1 MKDKW
6 TQQFQ
11 GKLDGYEMA
20 APEMEWT
27 ELDNALADNALADN
41 ALAKNKRPSMALVWG
56 RRLAAA
62 AAVALM
68 VIGGARMLLSELEGG
83 RDEAP
88 EQNSGERWL
97 SQQHDI
103 TAGHEENTAGHEE
116 NTAGQQENTAG
127 HEKGLLAMA
136 EAANIQST
144 TAVTANIQS
153 TTAVTDD
160 NNINNKDVNGGIRAS
175 RSGDYQ
181 KSTSKKDDNLRS
193 KKDDIFRSKKDDI
206 FRSEKYNHRTKYHG
220 GELMAAV
227 YMQNAMTANGTMGG
241 MTGVM
246 NSTSVSNSPYGMV
259 SDEFR
264 VGSLDFLAESNP
276 RDVRYDH
283 SRPIKVGL
291 SVKYNID
298 NHWSLSSG
306 LTYSYLRS
314 SFDYSE
320 GKAFGSGVQKL
331 HYVGL
336 PLAASYNVVSAKRL
350 KVYLTAGGEMQKL
363 VSGKAT
369 MDGVNIPE
377 EDKKHDVKEGGMQW
391 SLNAAIG
398 AEYNFVDNFG
408 IYIEPGVSHYIDNHS
423 SVENYYKHKPT
434 NFSLNVGL
442 RLSLR

>member
-27 ELDNALADNALADN
+27 ELDKALADN
-41 ALAKNKRPSMALVWG
+41 ALAKNKRPSMTLVWG

-97 SQQHDI
+97 SQRQ
-103 TAGHEENTAGHEE
+103 ENTAGHEE
-116 NTAGQQENTAG
+116 KTAGQQEKTAG
-127 HEKGLLAMA
+127 NEKGLLAMA
-136 EAANIQST
+136 EAANNGEKMKAEKNI
-144 TAVTANIQS
+144 TAIQS

-193 KKDDIFRSKKDDI
+193 KKDDIFRS
-206 FRSEKYNHRTKYHG
+206 EKYNHRTKYHG

-227 YMQNAMTANGTMGG
+227 YMQNAMTANGNMGG
-241 MTGVM
+241 MTGMM

-336 PLAASYNVVSAKRL
+336 PLAASYNVVSAKKL

-377 EDKKHDVKEGGMQW
+377 EDKKHDIKEGGMQW

-423 SVENYYKHKPT
+423 SVENFYKHKPT

>member
-27 ELDNALADNALADN
+27 ELDKALADN
-41 ALAKNKRPSMALVWG
+41 ALAKNKRPSMTLVWG

-97 SQQHDI
+97 SQRQ
-103 TAGHEENTAGHEE
+103 ENTAGHEE
-116 NTAGQQENTAG
+116 KTAGQQENTAG
-127 HEKGLLAMA
+127 NEKGLLAMA

-144 TAVTANIQS
+144 A
-153 TTAVTDD
+153 AVTDD
-160 NNINNKDVNGGIRAS
+160 NNSNNKDDNGEIRAS

-181 KSTSKKDDNLRS
+181 KSTSKKE
-193 KKDDIFRSKKDDI
+193 DIFRSKKDDI

-227 YMQNAMTANGTMGG
+227 YMQNAMSGNGTMGG

-276 RDVRYDH
+276 KNVRYDH

-336 PLAASYNVVSAKRL
+336 PLAASYNVVSAKKL

-377 EDKKHDVKEGGMQW
+377 EDKKHDIKEGGMQW

-423 SVENYYKHKPT
+423 SVENFYKYKPT

>member
-27 ELDNALADNALADN
+27 ELDNALADN

-68 VIGGARMLLSELEGG
+68 VIGGARVLLPELEVG

-97 SQQHDI
+97 SQRQ
-103 TAGHEENTAGHEE
+103 E

-127 HEKGLLAMA
+127 NEKGLLAMA
-136 EAANIQST
+136 EADNIQST
-144 TAVTANIQS
+144 AAVTANIQS
-153 TTAVTDD
+153 TAAVTDD

-181 KSTSKKDDNLRS
+181 KSTSKKDDIFRS
-193 KKDDIFRSKKDDI
+193 KKEDNLRSKKDDI

-336 PLAASYNVVSAKRL
+336 PLAASYNVVSAKKL

-423 SVENYYKHKPT
+423 SVENFYKHKPT

-442 RLSLR
+442 RLSIR

>member
-27 ELDNALADNALADN
+27 ELDKALADN
-41 ALAKNKRPSMALVWG
+41 ALAKNERPSMTLVWG

-103 TAGHEENTAGHEE
+103 KAGHEE

-127 HEKGLLAMA
+127 NEKGLLAMA
-136 EAANIQST
+136 EAANNGEKMKAEKNITAIQST
-144 TAVTANIQS
+144 AAVA
-153 TTAVTDD
+153 DD
-160 NNINNKDVNGGIRAS
+160 NNINNKDVNGEIRAS

-181 KSTSKKDDNLRS
+181 KSTSKKE
-193 KKDDIFRSKKDDI
+193 DIFRSKKDDI

-227 YMQNAMTANGTMGG
+227 YMQNAMTANGNMGG
-241 MTGVM
+241 MAGVM

-336 PLAASYNVVSAKRL
+336 PLAASYNVVSAKKL

-377 EDKKHDVKEGGMQW
+377 EDKKHDIKEGGMQW

-423 SVENYYKHKPT
+423 SVENFYKHKPT

-442 RLSLR
+442 RLSIR

>member
-27 ELDNALADNALADN
+27 ELDKALADN
-41 ALAKNKRPSMALVWG
+41 ALAKNERPSMTLVWG

-68 VIGGARMLLSELEGG
+68 VIGGARVLLPELEGG

-88 EQNSGERWL
+88 EKNSGERWL

-103 TAGHEENTAGHEE
+103 KAGHEENTAG
-116 NTAGQQENTAG
+116 N
-127 HEKGLLAMA
+127 EKGLLAMA
-136 EAANIQST
+136 EAANNGEKMKAEKNITAIQST
-144 TAVTANIQS
+144 AAVA
-153 TTAVTDD
+153 DD
-160 NNINNKDVNGGIRAS
+160 NNINNKDVNGEIRAS

-181 KSTSKKDDNLRS
+181 KSTSKKE
-193 KKDDIFRSKKDDI
+193 DIFRSKKDDI

-227 YMQNAMTANGTMGG
+227 YMQNAMTANGNMGG
-241 MTGVM
+241 MAGVM

-336 PLAASYNVVSAKRL
+336 PLAASYNVVSAKKL

-377 EDKKHDVKEGGMQW
+377 EDKKHDIKEGGMQW

-423 SVENYYKHKPT
+423 SVENFYKHKPT

-442 RLSLR
+442 RLSIR

>member
-27 ELDNALADNALADN
+27 ELDKALADN

-68 VIGGARMLLSELEGG
+68 VIGGARVLLPELEGG
-83 RDEAP
+83 KEEAP

-103 TAGHEENTAGHEE
+103 TAGHEEK
-116 NTAGQQENTAG
+116 TAGQQENTAG
-127 HEKGLLAMA
+127 NEKGLLAMA
-136 EAANIQST
+136 EA
-144 TAVTANIQS
+144 ANIQS

-160 NNINNKDVNGGIRAS
+160 NNINNKDVNGEIRAS

-193 KKDDIFRSKKDDI
+193 KKEDNLRSKKDDI

-241 MTGVM
+241 MTGMM

-306 LTYSYLRS
+306 VTYSYLRS

-320 GKAFGSGVQKL
+320 GKMSGSGVQKL

-377 EDKKHDVKEGGMQW
+377 EDKKRDIREGGMQW
-391 SLNAAIG
+391 SLNAAVG
-398 AEYNFVDNFG
+398 AEYNIVDNFG

-423 SVENYYKHKPT
+423 SVENFYKHKPT

-442 RLSLR
+442 RLSIR

>member
-1 MKDKW
+1 MIDKW

-27 ELDNALADNALADN
+27 ELDKALADN
-41 ALAKNKRPSMALVWG
+41 ALAKNKRPSMTLVWG

-97 SQQHDI
+97 SQRQ
-103 TAGHEENTAGHEE
+103 ENTAGHEE
-116 NTAGQQENTAG
+116 KTAGQQENTAG
-127 HEKGLLAMA
+127 NEKGLLAMA

-144 TAVTANIQS
+144 A
-153 TTAVTDD
+153 AVTDD
-160 NNINNKDVNGGIRAS
+160 NNSNNKDDNGEIRAS

-181 KSTSKKDDNLRS
+181 KSTSKKE
-193 KKDDIFRSKKDDI
+193 DIFRSKKDDI

-227 YMQNAMTANGTMGG
+227 YMQNAMSGNGTMGG

-276 RDVRYDH
+276 KNVRYDH

-336 PLAASYNVVSAKRL
+336 PLAASYNVVSAKKL

-377 EDKKHDVKEGGMQW
+377 EDKKHDIKEGGMQW

-423 SVENYYKHKPT
+423 SVENFYKYKPT

>member
-27 ELDNALADNALADN
+27 ELDNALADNALA
-41 ALAKNKRPSMALVWG
+41 KNKRPSMTLVWG

-68 VIGGARMLLSELEGG
+68 VIGGARMLLSELEAGG
-83 RDEAP
+83 EEAP

-103 TAGHEENTAGHEE
+103 TAGHEE

-193 KKDDIFRSKKDDI
+193 KKEDNLRSKKDDI

-227 YMQNAMTANGTMGG
+227 YMQNAMTANGNMGG
-241 MTGVM
+241 MAGMM

-276 RDVRYDH
+276 RDVRYNH

-336 PLAASYNVVSAKRL
+336 PLAASYNVVSAKKL

-423 SVENYYKHKPT
+423 SVENFYKYKPT

-442 RLSLR
+442 RLSIR

>member
-27 ELDNALADNALADN
+27 ELDKALADNALADN

-68 VIGGARMLLSELEGG
+68 VIGGARVLLPELEGG
-83 RDEAP
+83 KEEAP

-103 TAGHEENTAGHEE
+103 TAGHEEK
-116 NTAGQQENTAG
+116 TAGQQENTAG
-127 HEKGLLAMA
+127 NEKGLLAMA

-144 TAVTANIQS
+144 AAVADNIQS
-153 TTAVTDD
+153 TTSVTDD

-181 KSTSKKDDNLRS
+181 KSTSKKE
-193 KKDDIFRSKKDDI
+193 DIFRSKKEDV
-206 FRSEKYNHRTKYHG
+206 FRSKKYNHRTKYHG

-227 YMQNAMTANGTMGG
+227 YMQNAMTANGNMGG
-241 MTGVM
+241 MAGVM

-336 PLAASYNVVSAKRL
+336 PLAASYNVVSAKKL

-377 EDKKHDVKEGGMQW
+377 EDKKHDIKEGGMQW

-423 SVENYYKHKPT
+423 SVENFYKYKPT

-442 RLSLR
+442 RLSIR

>member
-27 ELDNALADNALADN
+27 ELDKALADN
-41 ALAKNKRPSMALVWG
+41 ALAKNKRPSMTLVWG

-103 TAGHEENTAGHEE
+103 TAGHEENTAG
-116 NTAGQQENTAG
+116 N
-127 HEKGLLAMA
+127 EKGLLAMA
-136 EAANIQST
+136 EA
-144 TAVTANIQS
+144 ANIQS

-160 NNINNKDVNGGIRAS
+160 NNINNKDVNGEIRAS

-181 KSTSKKDDNLRS
+181 KSTSKKE
-193 KKDDIFRSKKDDI
+193 DIFRSKKEDV
-206 FRSEKYNHRTKYHG
+206 FRSKKYNHRTKYHG

-227 YMQNAMTANGTMGG
+227 YMQNAMTANGNMGG

-276 RDVRYDH
+276 KNVRYDH

-336 PLAASYNVVSAKRL
+336 PFAASYNVVSAKKL

-423 SVENYYKHKPT
+423 SVENFYKYKPT

>member
-27 ELDNALADNALADN
+27 ELDKALADN
-41 ALAKNKRPSMALVWG
+41 ALAKNERPSMTLVWG

-68 VIGGARMLLSELEGG
+68 VIGGSRMLLSELEGG
-83 RDEAP
+83 SDEAP

-103 TAGHEENTAGHEE
+103 TAGHEEKTAG
-116 NTAGQQENTAG
+116 N
-127 HEKGLLAMA
+127 EKGLLAMA
-136 EAANIQST
+136 EAANNGEKMKAEKNI
-144 TAVTANIQS
+144 TAIQS

-181 KSTSKKDDNLRS
+181 KSTSKKE
-193 KKDDIFRSKKDDI
+193 DIFRSKKEDV
-206 FRSEKYNHRTKYHG
+206 FRSKKYNHRTKYHG

-227 YMQNAMTANGTMGG
+227 YMQNAMTANGNMGG
-241 MTGVM
+241 MAGVM

-276 RDVRYDH
+276 KDVRYDH

-336 PLAASYNVVSAKRL
+336 PLAASYNVVSAKKL

-377 EDKKHDVKEGGMQW
+377 EDKKHDIKEGGMQW

-423 SVENYYKHKPT
+423 SVENFYKHKPT

>member
-27 ELDNALADNALADN
+27 ELDKALADN

-68 VIGGARMLLSELEGG
+68 VIGGARVLLPELEGG

-103 TAGHEENTAGHEE
+103 TAGHEEK
-116 NTAGQQENTAG
+116 TAGQQENTAG
-127 HEKGLLAMA
+127 NEKGLLAMA

-153 TTAVTDD
+153 TTAVTD
-160 NNINNKDVNGGIRAS
+160 
-175 RSGDYQ
+175 YQ

-193 KKDDIFRSKKDDI
+193 KKEDNLRSKKDDI
-206 FRSEKYNHRTKYHG
+206 FRSKNYNHRTKYHG

-227 YMQNAMTANGTMGG
+227 YMQNAMTANGTMGS

-336 PLAASYNVVSAKRL
+336 PLAASYNVVSAKKL

-423 SVENYYKHKPT
+423 SVENFYKYKPT

-442 RLSLR
+442 RLSIR

>member
-27 ELDNALADNALADN
+27 ELDKALADNAI
-41 ALAKNKRPSMALVWG
+41 AKNKRPSMALVWG

-68 VIGGARMLLSELEGG
+68 VIGGARVLLPELEGG

-103 TAGHEENTAGHEE
+103 TAG
-116 NTAGQQENTAG
+116 QQENTAG
-127 HEKGLLAMA
+127 NEKGLLAMA

-144 TAVTANIQS
+144 AAVADNIQS
-153 TTAVTDD
+153 TTAVADD
-160 NNINNKDVNGGIRAS
+160 NNINNKDVNGEIRAS

-181 KSTSKKDDNLRS
+181 KIT
-193 KKDDIFRSKKDDI
+193 SKKDDI

-336 PLAASYNVVSAKRL
+336 PLAASYNVVSAKKL

-408 IYIEPGVSHYIDNHS
+408 IYIEPGVSYYIDNHS
-423 SVENYYKHKPT
+423 RVENFYKYKPT

>member
-27 ELDNALADNALADN
+27 ELDKALADN
-41 ALAKNKRPSMALVWG
+41 ALAKNKRPSMTLVWG

-68 VIGGARMLLSELEGG
+68 VIGGARMLLPELEAGG
-83 RDEAP
+83 EEAP

-103 TAGHEENTAGHEE
+103 TAGHEEK
-116 NTAGQQENTAG
+116 TAGQQENTAG
-127 HEKGLLAMA
+127 NEKGLLAMA
-136 EAANIQST
+136 EAD
-144 TAVTANIQS
+144 NIQS

-181 KSTSKKDDNLRS
+181 KSTSKKDD
-193 KKDDIFRSKKDDI
+193 I

-227 YMQNAMTANGTMGG
+227 YMQNAMTANGNMGG
-241 MTGVM
+241 MTGMM

-276 RDVRYDH
+276 KDVRYDH

-336 PLAASYNVVSAKRL
+336 PLAASYNVVSAKKL

-377 EDKKHDVKEGGMQW
+377 DDKKHDVKEGGMQW

-408 IYIEPGVSHYIDNHS
+408 IYIEPGLSHYIDNHS

-434 NFSLNVGL
+434 NFCLNVGL
-442 RLSLR
+442 RLSIR

>member
-11 GKLDGYEMA
+11 EKMDGYEMA

-27 ELDNALADNALADN
+27 ELDK
-41 ALAKNKRPSMALVWG
+41 ALAKNRRPAMAVVWG
-56 RRLAAA
+56 RRIAAA
-62 AAVALM
+62 AAVALL
-68 VIGGARMLLSELEGG
+68 VVGGARVLLPGAEAEKGG
-83 RDEAP
+83 AP
-88 EQNSGERWL
+88 QQNCGERWL
-97 SQQHDI
+97 TKRQEGTSQRQEGLLQRQEGLSGDDEAEAMPI
-103 TAGHEENTAGHEE
+103 LAKADNPQLAPNTAEE
-116 NTAGQQENTAG
+116 KQAQA
-127 HEKGLLAMA
+127 K
-136 EAANIQST
+136 
-144 TAVTANIQS
+144 
-153 TTAVTDD
+153 
-160 NNINNKDVNGGIRAS
+160 
-175 RSGDYQ
+175 
-181 KSTSKKDDNLRS
+181 
-193 KKDDIFRSKKDDI
+193 
-206 FRSEKYNHRTKYHG
+206 SEKAPSQPATERRRDTGMKKTSAIPIKRRNYHG
-220 GELMAAV
+220 GELTAAV
-227 YMQNAMTANGTMGG
+227 YMQNAMTANPSRGMGG
-241 MTGVM
+241 MLSSPM
-246 NSTSVSNSPYGMV
+246 TSSPYGTF
-259 SDEFR
+259 SEEFR
-264 VGSLDFLAESNP
+264 YGTLDFLAASNP
-276 RDVRYDH
+276 ERVSYDH
-283 SRPIKVGL
+283 DRPIKVGL

-298 NHWSLSSG
+298 NRWSISSG

-320 GKAFGSGVQKL
+320 GKMSGSGVQKL

-377 EDKKHDVKEGGMQW
+377 EDKKCDIREGGMQW

-423 SVENYYKHKPT
+423 SVENFYKHKPT

>member
-27 ELDNALADNALADN
+27 ELDKALADN
-41 ALAKNKRPSMALVWG
+41 ALAKNERPSMTLVWG

-68 VIGGARMLLSELEGG
+68 VIGGARVLLPELEGG

-88 EQNSGERWL
+88 EKNSGERWL

-103 TAGHEENTAGHEE
+103 KAGHEENTAG
-116 NTAGQQENTAG
+116 N
-127 HEKGLLAMA
+127 EKGLLAMA
-136 EAANIQST
+136 EAANNGEKMKAEKNITAIQST
-144 TAVTANIQS
+144 AAVA
-153 TTAVTDD
+153 DD
-160 NNINNKDVNGGIRAS
+160 NNINNKDVNGEIRAS

-181 KSTSKKDDNLRS
+181 KSTSKKE
-193 KKDDIFRSKKDDI
+193 DIFRSKKDDI

-227 YMQNAMTANGTMGG
+227 YMQNAMTANGNMGG
-241 MTGVM
+241 MAGVM

-276 RDVRYDH
+276 KNVRYDH

-291 SVKYNID
+291 SLKYNID

-336 PLAASYNVVSAKRL
+336 PLAASYNVVSAKKL

-377 EDKKHDVKEGGMQW
+377 EDKKHDIKEGGMQW

-423 SVENYYKHKPT
+423 SVENFYKHKPT

>member
-27 ELDNALADNALADN
+27 ELDKALADN
-41 ALAKNKRPSMALVWG
+41 ALAKNERPSMTLVWG

-68 VIGGARMLLSELEGG
+68 VIGGARVLLPELEGG

-88 EQNSGERWL
+88 EKNSGERWL

-103 TAGHEENTAGHEE
+103 KAGHEE

-127 HEKGLLAMA
+127 NEKGLLAMA
-136 EAANIQST
+136 EAANNGEKMKAEKNITAIQST
-144 TAVTANIQS
+144 AAVA
-153 TTAVTDD
+153 DD
-160 NNINNKDVNGGIRAS
+160 NNINNKDVNGEIRAS

-181 KSTSKKDDNLRS
+181 KSTSKKE
-193 KKDDIFRSKKDDI
+193 DIFRSKKDDI

-227 YMQNAMTANGTMGG
+227 YMQNAMTANGNMGG
-241 MTGVM
+241 MAGVM

-336 PLAASYNVVSAKRL
+336 PLAASYNVVSAKKL

-377 EDKKHDVKEGGMQW
+377 EDKKHDIKEGGMQW

-423 SVENYYKHKPT
+423 SVENFYKHKPT

-442 RLSLR
+442 RLSIR

>member
-1 MKDKW
+1 
-6 TQQFQ
+6 
-11 GKLDGYEMA
+11 
-20 APEMEWT
+20 
-27 ELDNALADNALADN
+27 
-41 ALAKNKRPSMALVWG
+41 
-56 RRLAAA
+56 
-62 AAVALM
+62 
-68 VIGGARMLLSELEGG
+68 
-83 RDEAP
+83 
-88 EQNSGERWL
+88 
-97 SQQHDI
+97 
-103 TAGHEENTAGHEE
+103 
-116 NTAGQQENTAG
+116 
-127 HEKGLLAMA
+127 
-136 EAANIQST
+136 
-144 TAVTANIQS
+144 
-153 TTAVTDD
+153 
-160 NNINNKDVNGGIRAS
+160 
-175 RSGDYQ
+175 
-181 KSTSKKDDNLRS
+181 
-193 KKDDIFRSKKDDI
+193 
-206 FRSEKYNHRTKYHG
+206 
-220 GELMAAV
+220 MAAV
-227 YMQNAMTANGTMGG
+227 YMQNAMTANGNMGG
-241 MTGVM
+241 MAGVM

-336 PLAASYNVVSAKRL
+336 PLAASYNVVSAKKL

-423 SVENYYKHKPT
+423 SVENFYKYKPT

-442 RLSLR
+442 RLSIR

>member
-27 ELDNALADNALADN
+27 ELDKALADN
-41 ALAKNKRPSMALVWG
+41 ALAKNERPSMTLVWG

-83 RDEAP
+83 SDEAP

-103 TAGHEENTAGHEE
+103 MAGHEE

-127 HEKGLLAMA
+127 NEKGLLAMA
-136 EAANIQST
+136 EAD
-144 TAVTANIQS
+144 NIQS

-160 NNINNKDVNGGIRAS
+160 NNINNKDVNGEIRAS

-193 KKDDIFRSKKDDI
+193 KKEDNLRSKKDDI

-227 YMQNAMTANGTMGG
+227 YMQNAMSGNGTMGG

-276 RDVRYDH
+276 KNVRYDH

-336 PLAASYNVVSAKRL
+336 PLAASYNVVSAKKL

-377 EDKKHDVKEGGMQW
+377 EDKKHDIKEGGMQW

-423 SVENYYKHKPT
+423 SVENFYKHKPT

>member
-27 ELDNALADNALADN
+27 ELDKALADN
-41 ALAKNKRPSMALVWG
+41 ALAKNKRPSMTLVWG

-68 VIGGARMLLSELEGG
+68 VIGGARVLLSELEGG
-83 RDEAP
+83 RDETP

-103 TAGHEENTAGHEE
+103 TAGHGENTAG
-116 NTAGQQENTAG
+116 N
-127 HEKGLLAMA
+127 EKGLLAMA
-136 EAANIQST
+136 EAANNGKKMKAEKNI
-144 TAVTANIQS
+144 AANIQS

-181 KSTSKKDDNLRS
+181 KSTSKKE
-193 KKDDIFRSKKDDI
+193 DIFRSKKDDI

-227 YMQNAMTANGTMGG
+227 YMQNAMTANGNMGG
-241 MTGVM
+241 MTGMM

-336 PLAASYNVVSAKRL
+336 PLAASYNVVSAKKL

-363 VSGKAT
+363 VSGKAN

-377 EDKKHDVKEGGMQW
+377 EDKKHDIKEGGMQW

-423 SVENYYKHKPT
+423 SVENFYKHKPT

-442 RLSLR
+442 RLSIR

>member
-27 ELDNALADNALADN
+27 ELDNALADN

-83 RDEAP
+83 SDEAP

-103 TAGHEENTAGHEE
+103 TAGHDE

-127 HEKGLLAMA
+127 NEKGLLAMA

-144 TAVTANIQS
+144 TAVA
-153 TTAVTDD
+153 DD

-193 KKDDIFRSKKDDI
+193 KKEDNLRSKKDDI

-227 YMQNAMTANGTMGG
+227 YMQNAMTANGNMGG

-276 RDVRYDH
+276 KNVRYDH

-336 PLAASYNVVSAKRL
+336 PLAASYNVVSAKKL

-377 EDKKHDVKEGGMQW
+377 EDKKHDIKEGGMQW

-423 SVENYYKHKPT
+423 SVENFYKYKPT

-442 RLSLR
+442 RLSIR

>member
-27 ELDNALADNALADN
+27 ELDKALADI

-68 VIGGARMLLSELEGG
+68 VIGGARVLLPELEGG

-103 TAGHEENTAGHEE
+103 TAGHEENTAGQQE

-206 FRSEKYNHRTKYHG
+206 FRSENYNHRTKYHG

-227 YMQNAMTANGTMGG
+227 YMQNAMTANGNMGG
-241 MTGVM
+241 MTGMM

-336 PLAASYNVVSAKRL
+336 HLAASYNVVSAKRL

-363 VSGKAT
+363 VNGKAT

-377 EDKKHDVKEGGMQW
+377 EDKKHDIKEGGMQW

-423 SVENYYKHKPT
+423 SVENFYKHKPT

-442 RLSLR
+442 RLSIR

>member
-27 ELDNALADNALADN
+27 ELDKALADN
-41 ALAKNKRPSMALVWG
+41 ALAKNKRPSMTLVWG

-83 RDEAP
+83 SDEAP

-116 NTAGQQENTAG
+116 NTAGN
-127 HEKGLLAMA
+127 EKGLLAMA
-136 EAANIQST
+136 EADNIQST
-144 TAVTANIQS
+144 TAVTDNIQS
-153 TTAVTDD
+153 TIAVTDD
-160 NNINNKDVNGGIRAS
+160 NNINNKDVNGEIRAS

-181 KSTSKKDDNLRS
+181 KSTSKKDD
-193 KKDDIFRSKKDDI
+193 IFRSKKDDI
-206 FRSEKYNHRTKYHG
+206 FRSKKYNHRTKYHG

-227 YMQNAMTANGTMGG
+227 YMQNAMTANGNMGG
-241 MTGVM
+241 MTGMM
-246 NSTSVSNSPYGMV
+246 NSTSVSNSPYGIV

-291 SVKYNID
+291 SLKYNID

-306 LTYSYLRS
+306 LT
-314 SFDYSE
+314 
-320 GKAFGSGVQKL
+320 
-331 HYVGL
+331 
-336 PLAASYNVVSAKRL
+336 
-350 KVYLTAGGEMQKL
+350 
-363 VSGKAT
+363 
-369 MDGVNIPE
+369 
-377 EDKKHDVKEGGMQW
+377 
-391 SLNAAIG
+391 
-398 AEYNFVDNFG
+398 
-408 IYIEPGVSHYIDNHS
+408 
-423 SVENYYKHKPT
+423 
-434 NFSLNVGL
+434 
-442 RLSLR
+442 

>member
-27 ELDNALADNALADN
+27 ELDNALADNAIADN
-41 ALAKNKRPSMALVWG
+41 ALAKNKRPFMTLVWG
-56 RRLAAA
+56 RRLVAA

-68 VIGGARMLLSELEGG
+68 VIGGARVLLPELEGG
-83 RDEAP
+83 KEEAP

-103 TAGHEENTAGHEE
+103 TAGHEEK
-116 NTAGQQENTAG
+116 TAGQQENTAG
-127 HEKGLLAMA
+127 NEKGLLAMA

-144 TAVTANIQS
+144 TAVTDNIQS

-160 NNINNKDVNGGIRAS
+160 NNINNKDVDGGIRAS

-181 KSTSKKDDNLRS
+181 KSTSKKDDILRS
-193 KKDDIFRSKKDDI
+193 KKEDVFRSK
-206 FRSEKYNHRTKYHG
+206 KYNHRTKYHG

-227 YMQNAMTANGTMGG
+227 YMQNAMTANGNMGG
-241 MTGVM
+241 MAGVM

-276 RDVRYDH
+276 KDVRYDH
-283 SRPIKVGL
+283 SRPIKVG
-291 SVKYNID
+291 I
-298 NHWSLSSG
+298 
-306 LTYSYLRS
+306 TYSYLRS

-377 EDKKHDVKEGGMQW
+377 EDKKHDIKEGGMQW

-423 SVENYYKHKPT
+423 SVENFYKHKPT

>member
-27 ELDNALADNALADN
+27 ELDKALADN
-41 ALAKNKRPSMALVWG
+41 ALAKNERPSMTLVWG

-103 TAGHEENTAGHEE
+103 TAGHEEK
-116 NTAGQQENTAG
+116 TAGQQENTAG
-127 HEKGLLAMA
+127 NEKGLLAMA
-136 EAANIQST
+136 EAANNGEKMKAEKNITAIQST
-144 TAVTANIQS
+144 AAVA
-153 TTAVTDD
+153 DD
-160 NNINNKDVNGGIRAS
+160 NNINNKDVNGEIRAS

-181 KSTSKKDDNLRS
+181 KSTSKKE
-193 KKDDIFRSKKDDI
+193 DIFRSKKYDI

-227 YMQNAMTANGTMGG
+227 YMQNAMTANGNMGG
-241 MTGVM
+241 MAGVM

-336 PLAASYNVVSAKRL
+336 PLAASYNVVSAKKL

-377 EDKKHDVKEGGMQW
+377 EDKKHDIKEGGMQW

-423 SVENYYKHKPT
+423 SVENFYKHKPT

-442 RLSLR
+442 RLSIR

>member
-27 ELDNALADNALADN
+27 ELDKALADI

-68 VIGGARMLLSELEGG
+68 VIGGARVLLPELEGG

-103 TAGHEENTAGHEE
+103 TAGRQENTAGHEE
-116 NTAGQQENTAG
+116 KTAGQQENTAG
-127 HEKGLLAMA
+127 NEKGLLAMA
-136 EAANIQST
+136 EAANNGKKMKAEKNI
-144 TAVTANIQS
+144 AANIQS

-160 NNINNKDVNGGIRAS
+160 NNINNKDVNGEIRAS

-193 KKDDIFRSKKDDI
+193 KKEDNLRSKKDDI

-227 YMQNAMTANGTMGG
+227 YMQNAMTANGNMGG

-276 RDVRYDH
+276 KNVRYDH

-336 PLAASYNVVSAKRL
+336 PLAASYNVVSAKKL

-423 SVENYYKHKPT
+423 SVENFYKYKPT

>member
-27 ELDNALADNALADN
+27 ELDKALADN
-41 ALAKNKRPSMALVWG
+41 ALAKNKRPSMTLVWG

-83 RDEAP
+83 SDEAP

-103 TAGHEENTAGHEE
+103 KAGHEE

-127 HEKGLLAMA
+127 NEKGLLAMA
-136 EAANIQST
+136 EAANNGEKMKAEKNITAIQST
-144 TAVTANIQS
+144 AAVA
-153 TTAVTDD
+153 DD
-160 NNINNKDVNGGIRAS
+160 NNINNKDVNGEIRAS

-181 KSTSKKDDNLRS
+181 KSTSKKE
-193 KKDDIFRSKKDDI
+193 DIFRSKKEDV
-206 FRSEKYNHRTKYHG
+206 FRNKKYNHRTKYHG

-227 YMQNAMTANGTMGG
+227 YMQNAMTANGNMGG
-241 MTGVM
+241 MAGVM

-336 PLAASYNVVSAKRL
+336 PLAASYNVVSAKKL

-377 EDKKHDVKEGGMQW
+377 EDKKHDIKEGGMQW

-423 SVENYYKHKPT
+423 SVENFYKHKPT

-442 RLSLR
+442 RLSIR

>member
-27 ELDNALADNALADN
+27 ELDKALADN
-41 ALAKNKRPSMALVWG
+41 ALAKNERPSMTLVWG

-103 TAGHEENTAGHEE
+103 KAGQEENTAGHEE
-116 NTAGQQENTAG
+116 NTAGN
-127 HEKGLLAMA
+127 EKGLLAMA
-136 EAANIQST
+136 EAANNGEKMKAEKNITAIQST
-144 TAVTANIQS
+144 AAVA
-153 TTAVTDD
+153 DD
-160 NNINNKDVNGGIRAS
+160 NNINNKDVNGEIRAS

-193 KKDDIFRSKKDDI
+193 KKEDVFRSK
-206 FRSEKYNHRTKYHG
+206 KYNHRTKYHG

-227 YMQNAMTANGTMGG
+227 YMQNAMTANGNMGG

-377 EDKKHDVKEGGMQW
+377 EDKKHDIKEGGMQW

-423 SVENYYKHKPT
+423 SVENFYKHKPT

-442 RLSLR
+442 RLSIR

>member
-27 ELDNALADNALADN
+27 ELDKALADN

-68 VIGGARMLLSELEGG
+68 VIGGARVLLPELEAGG
-83 RDEAP
+83 EEAL
-88 EQNSGERWL
+88 EQNSRERWL
-97 SQQHDI
+97 SQRQ
-103 TAGHEENTAGHEE
+103 ENTAGHEE
-116 NTAGQQENTAG
+116 NTAGN
-127 HEKGLLAMA
+127 EKGLLAMA

-193 KKDDIFRSKKDDI
+193 KKEDNLRSKKDDI

-227 YMQNAMTANGTMGG
+227 YMQNAMTANGNMGG
-241 MTGVM
+241 MAGMM

-276 RDVRYDH
+276 RDVRYNH

-336 PLAASYNVVSAKRL
+336 PLAASYNVVSAKKL

-377 EDKKHDVKEGGMQW
+377 EDKKHDIKEGGMQW

-423 SVENYYKHKPT
+423 SVENFYKHKPT